1 VNNGGDNGPSAVFDI
16 WGNWNP
22 TFVKDSALTLG
33 FNIDLG
39 YSGAAGDPFVG
50 PGEENAGHEDSNT
63 WWGAALYA
71 SYKFNKVFT
80 LSGRLEYLHSDDVD
94 IENPKYG
101 FGATGQLD
109 GAGNFPADT
118 QDDFS
123 ATLTA
128 AFNIWDNLLTRVEY
142 RADVLQGSTVFP
154 GGFNNNPATQ
164 PSTQNHQTVENEVSV
179 EAVYSF

>member
-39 YSGAAGDPFVG
+39 YSGAAGF
-50 PGEENAGHEDSNT
+50 PGQGGANSAHEDSNT

-80 LSGRLEYLHSDDVD
+80 LSGRLEYLHSDETDTAF
-94 IENPKYG
+94 PKYG
-101 FGATGQLD
+101 FGFESTED
-109 GAGNFPADT
+109 GLIPAT
-118 QDDFS
+118 QDDYS

-142 RADVLQGSTVFP
+142 RCDVLQGTTVAP
-154 GGFNNNPATQ
+154 GGFDNTSVAGAVLEPQ
-164 PSTQNHQTVENEVSV
+164 HQTVENEVSV